1 MVRLPAA
8 LHDRDMRLHY
18 VEDRRTLLWAF
29 LLFPLGP
36 ALALWR
42 PSLLPWLAPLLLYCS
57 YLSGVLTHNHNH
69 CAVFHERWANL
80 GYGAW
85 LSVFYGFPIFSW
97 IPTHNQNHHRFRN
110 GEGDMTATARHAQ
123 HDSLLAALSYPPA
136 SSRFQVPAL
145 AVFVRTAFRTRSRQ
159 RGRIVLECSV
169 LVFAHAAVWL
179 AAVLRHGTGMG
190 SLIYFC
196 ALGVPALLGTYWMM
210 LTNYLQ
216 HVGCD
221 ASSLDDHS
229 RNFVSP
235 FFNWFVFDNGLHTVH
250 HEHPG
255 LHWSRYRELH
265 RQREGQISGELNQ
278 GTLLGFAVRRYVRSA
293 RATASSVA
301 AAAPEKSFSRAQR
314 S

>member
-1 MVRLPAA
+1 MISGQMTLR
-8 LHDRDMRLHY
+8 HI
-18 VEDRRTLLWAF
+18 EDRRTLLWAF

-69 CAVFHERWANL
+69 GGVFQQRWANL
-80 GYGAW
+80 AYGAW
-85 LSVFYGFPIFSW
+85 LSIFYGFPIFSW
-97 IPTHNQNHHRFRN
+97 IPSHNQNHHRFRD
-110 GEGDMTATARHAQ
+110 GDGDMTATVRHAQ
-123 HDSLLAALSYPPA
+123 HDSLWAALSYPPA
-136 SSRFQVPAL
+136 SARFQLPAL
-145 AVFVRTAFRTRSRQ
+145 VAFVRTAFGARSRQ
-159 RGRIVLECSV
+159 RTRIVLESSV
-169 LVFAHAAVWL
+169 LLLAHAALLLVAL
-179 AAVLRHGTGMG
+179 LRHGTGAG
-190 SLIYFC
+190 ALVYLG
-196 ALGVPALLGTYWMM
+196 ALGLPAFLGTYWMM

-221 ASSLDDHS
+221 ATSEHDHS

-265 RQREGQISGELNQ
+265 QRRERQISPELNQ
-278 GTLLGFAVRRYVRSA
+278 DTLLGFALRRYVIRGRGGKSP
-293 RATASSVA
+293 VA
-301 AAAPEKSFSRAQR
+301 AGAPERSFSAARR
-314 S
+314 G

>member
-1 MVRLPAA
+1 
-8 LHDRDMRLHY
+8 MRLRF
-18 VEDRRTLLWAF
+18 VEDRRTLVWAF
-29 LLFPLGP
+29 VLFPLGP

-42 PSLLPWLAPLLLYCS
+42 PGLLPWLAPLLLYCS

-69 CAVFHERWANL
+69 CGVFRQRWANL

-85 LSVFYGFPIFSW
+85 LSIFYGFPIFSW

-110 GEGDMTATARHAQ
+110 GHGDMTATARHAE

-136 SSRFQVPAL
+136 SSRFQLPAL
-145 AVFVRTAFRTRSRQ
+145 AAFVRTAFRARSRQ
-159 RGRIVLECSV
+159 RSRIVLEPSV
-169 LVFAHAAVWL
+169 LLLAHAAVFRV
-179 AAVLRHGTGMG
+179 AVLRHGLATG
-190 SLIYFC
+190 SLVYFF
-196 ALGVPALLGTYWMM
+196 ALGLPALLGTYWMM

-221 ASSLDDHS
+221 PASEHDHS

-265 RQREGQISGELNQ
+265 RRREGQIAPELNQ
-278 GTLLGFAVRRYVRSA
+278 GTLLGFAFRRYVS
-293 RATASSVA
+293 RAPSSASSVA
-301 AAAPEKSFSRAQR
+301 AVAPERG
-314 S
+314 

>member
-1 MVRLPAA
+1 
-8 LHDRDMRLHY
+8 MRLRF
-18 VEDRRTLLWAF
+18 VEDRRTLVWAF
-29 LLFPLGP
+29 VLFPLGP

-42 PSLLPWLAPLLLYCS
+42 PGLLPWLAPLLLYCS

-69 CAVFHERWANL
+69 CGVFRQRWANL

-85 LSVFYGFPIFSW
+85 LSIFYGFPIFSW

-110 GEGDMTATARHAQ
+110 GHGDMTATARHAE

-136 SSRFQVPAL
+136 SSRYQLPAL
-145 AVFVRTAFRTRSRQ
+145 AAFVCTAFRSRSRQ
-159 RGRIVLECSV
+159 RSRIVLEPSV
-169 LVFAHAAVWL
+169 LLLAHAAVFRV
-179 AAVLRHGTGMG
+179 AVLCHGLGTGTFV
-190 SLIYFC
+190 YFF
-196 ALGVPALLGTYWMM
+196 ALGLPALLGTYWMM

-221 ASSLDDHS
+221 PASEHDHS

-235 FFNWFVFDNGLHTVH
+235 FFNWFVFENGLHTVH

-265 RQREGQISGELNQ
+265 RRREGQIAPELNQ
-278 GTLLGFAVRRYVRSA
+278 STLLGFAFRRYVSRA
-293 RATASSVA
+293 RSVA
-301 AAAPEKSFSRAQR
+301 AVAAER
-314 S
+314 SSSPAR